1 MSEVATFQQVIE
13 DYQIVVLSSDHFN
26 AIVYEGPRREKQ
38 IYLYH
43 HDNRFFLGKSYWCL
57 ECKKVYEGKNTTVVA
72 RYVNA
77 VSLKGVGV
85 LLRKQDG
92 ESVGIAKECSPE
104 MIAIPTIHDPTKQ
117 ASLFVKSIINVRHA
131 TKSCLT
137 GKEVPMLT
145 CVEKSCVGTVKSML
159 ILIHTCAT

>member
-1 MSEVATFQQVIE
+1 MSLRPSHLSWEKAT
-13 DYQIVVLSSDHFN
+13 DVLN
-26 AIVYEGPRREKQ
+26 ARKAMTE
-38 IYLYH
+38 
-43 HDNRFFLGKSYWCL
+43 
-57 ECKKVYEGKNTTVVA
+57 KNTTVVA
-72 RYVNA
+72 RYANA

-85 LLRKQDG
+85 SLRKQDG
-92 ESVGIAKECSPE
+92 ESADIAKEYSPE

-117 ASLFVKSIINVRHA
+117 ASLFVKSSINVRHA

-137 GKEVPMLT
+137 GKEVPMIT